1 MPKTTVRICSAFLS
15 CMAMIAGGSTMLHAQ
30 GTGRVIGRVVEAEK
44 GAPVAG
50 AQVEL
55 VGGPIRTVSA
65 LDGRYTLSDVP
76 AGPVSIR
83 VRMIGFGPK
92 TVTGVVVPAD
102 GTASQDIALVA
113 EAIQLEEI
121 AVSAEAERGTVNRAL
136 EEQRNANN
144 IVSAVTAEQISKS
157 PDSDAGQAVQRVSGV
172 SVQDGKYVFV
182 RGLGERY
189 TTTSLNGSRI
199 PSPEPERKVVPLD
212 LFPASLLEGITTSK
226 TFTPDQSGDFSGAS
240 VDLKTREFPA
250 GRVISFSAS
259 AGFNTS
265 GTGKDLRRPPTVGTE
280 WKGSPGAERE
290 IPPEVADVT
299 SLTGVT
305 QPQMDDMIASFRNAW
320 SARPSSGSGNG
331 SFGFTVGGE
340 DPVFSQPIGYIGS
353 FTYSYGQEVRDEETR
368 SLINATATDFQPLNE
383 SHGATARNSVLYGG
397 ILNLSSRLGASSKI
411 SFNNTYNRSADNEA
425 TELAGFNEEF
435 NVDLDVTRLTFTQ
448 RTVRS
453 HQLTGEH
460 LLGQSHFI
468 DWSLSA
474 SRVERNEPDRSDV
487 AYITD
492 IDPVTGVSTP
502 EAWLGGPRS
511 ATRTFTDLGESG
523 YEGRGN
529 YRLLLGS
536 QTNLTVLKVG
546 GAYRTIDRT
555 VDSRAFDITNRG
567 LGEADRERPPEE
579 IFAGPAAED
588 SRLSLFINAN
598 GGRYDVDDRLAAGY
612 AQVEVP
618 LGNRL
623 RLIGG
628 ARIEQ
633 WDLDLNT
640 LSPQGQPSSTTR
652 NDTDILPAIALNY
665 QLTADQV
672 IRLSASQTLSRPEY
686 REIASVSSFEPIGG
700 TITFGNPNL
709 QRALIQNYDA
719 RWEWYPRA
727 GEVLSVGLFVKRFT
741 DPIERVFVIQTGALA
756 NSFVNAEKADNYGLE
771 LEVRKNLDFLAPSLY
786 GFTVFAN
793 TTLMQSEITPGNTDI
808 SALTSSDR
816 PMVGQAEYVVNAGL
830 SYASGGGVNAT
841 LLYNLV
847 GARIVEAGAHSVSR
861 CLRAGAQPAGPLAPG
876 ARLPERL
883 AQARWQE
890 SPGRSGACRARRR
903 DPPALQDR
911 TRVLGW
917 CDLAAVGHGDLI
929 VTALCS
935 QRKARALFT
944 ARPMTWSPPF
954 SRVRI

>member
-1 MPKTTVRICSAFLS
+1 MPKHIVRACSAWFV
-15 CMAMIAGGSTMLHAQ
+15 MTVISTFGAAAHAQ
-30 GTGRVIGRVVEAEK
+30 ETGRVIGRVVEAEK
-44 GAPVAG
+44 GSPVAG
-50 AQVEL
+50 AQVE
-55 VGGPIRTVSA
+55 VVDAGIRAVAA
-65 LDGRYTLSDVP
+65 LDGRYTLAGVP

-83 VRMIGFGPK
+83 VRMIGYGPK
-92 TVTGVVVPAD
+92 TVTGVVVPAG
-102 GTASQDIALVA
+102 GTASQDIAIAA
-113 EAIQLEEI
+113 EVVQLEEI

-199 PSPEPERKVVPLD
+199 PSPEPERKIVPLD
-212 LFPASLLEGITTSK
+212 LFPAGLLEGISTSK

-259 AGFNTS
+259 AGWNS
-265 GTGKDLRRPPTVGTE
+265 AGTGKDLRRPPTVGTE
-280 WKGSPGAERE
+280 WRGVAGAERE
-290 IPPEVADVT
+290 IPSEVADVT

-305 QPQMDDMIASFRNAW
+305 QPQINDMIASFRNAW

-331 SFGFTVGGE
+331 GFGLTIGGE
-340 DPVFSQPIGYIGS
+340 DPVFKQPIGYIGS
-353 FTYSYGQEVRDEETR
+353 FTYSYGQEVRDEEIR
-368 SLINATATDFQPLNE
+368 SLILATAGDFQPLNE
-383 SHGATARNSVLYGG
+383 NRGATARNSILWGG
-397 ILNLSSRLGASSKI
+397 ILNLSTRVGANSKF

-425 TELAGFNEEF
+425 TDLAGFNEEF
-435 NVDLDVTRLTFTQ
+435 NVPLDVTRLTFTQ

-460 LLGQSHFI
+460 LLGQSHLV

-474 SRVERNEPDRSDV
+474 SHVRRYEPDRSDV
-487 AYITD
+487 AYITT
-492 IDPVTGVSTP
+492 IDPVTGVSNP
-502 EAWLGGPRS
+502 VAWLGGPRS
-511 ATRTFTDLGESG
+511 ATRTFSDLDESG

-536 QTNLTVLKVG
+536 TSQPTVIKVG
-546 GAYRTIDRT
+546 GLYRGVDRT
-555 VDSRAFDITNRG
+555 ADSRAFDITNRG
-567 LGEADRERPPEE
+567 LGEADRQRPPEE

-598 GGRYDVDDRLAAGY
+598 GGRYDVTDRLAAGY
-612 AQVEVP
+612 AQIELP
-618 LGNRL
+618 LGSRL

-640 LSPQGQPSSTTR
+640 LDPQGIPSSTTR
-652 NDTDILPAIALNY
+652 NDTDILPALALNY
-665 QLTADQV
+665 QLTNDQV
-672 IRLSASQTLSRPEY
+672 VRLSASQTLSRPEY

-709 QRALIQNYDA
+709 QRALIQNYDL

-727 GEVLSVGLFVKRFT
+727 GEVVSVGVFAKRFD

-756 NSFVNAEKADNYGLE
+756 NSFVNADKADNYGVE
-771 LEVRKNLDFLAPSLY
+771 LEVRKNLDFLSPSLWPV
-786 GFTVFAN
+786 TVFAN

-808 SALTSSDR
+808 SALTSTDR
-816 PMVGQAEYVVNAGL
+816 PMVGQAEYVVNGGL
-830 SYASGGGVNAT
+830 SYANGGGLNAT

-847 GARIVEAGAHSVSR
+847 GARIVEAGAVPFPD
-861 CLRAGAQPAGPLAPG
+861 AY
-876 ARLPERL
+876 E
-883 AQARWQE
+883 QARSLLDFSLQIPVFQ
-890 SPGRSGACRARRR
+890 STSLKLDAKNLLD
-903 DPPALQDR
+903 DPVDVVQGGVTRLHYK
-911 TRVLGW
+911 TGRVLSFG
-917 CDLAAVGHGDLI
+917 A
-929 VTALCS
+929 
-935 QRKARALFT
+935 
-944 ARPMTWSPPF
+944 TWQ
-954 SRVRI
+954 VQ